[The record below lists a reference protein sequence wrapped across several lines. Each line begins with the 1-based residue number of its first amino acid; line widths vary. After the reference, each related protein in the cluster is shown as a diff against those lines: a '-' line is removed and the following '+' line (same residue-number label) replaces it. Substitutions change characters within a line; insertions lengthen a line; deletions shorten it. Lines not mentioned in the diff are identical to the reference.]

1 MEETKSLHKVQGEE
15 TATSRAAK
23 HEEYFKEA
31 VLECGTIRYKDVGQ
45 GKVLL
50 FLHGALA
57 NSNNWRKVLPELSK
71 TYRCIAPDLP
81 LGGHAIPLN
90 QSADLSP
97 GGICQILNQFLTALN
112 LDSVVLVGNDTGG
125 AYGQIFTA
133 KYPER
138 VSAMILSNCDAL
150 DVFPPDQFST
160 LPKLIHVP
168 GYLSLMAQ
176 LFRIKPLLTS
186 NLVLGLLSNSLTK
199 EEVFHQYVYNFINN
213 KMIRNDFKKVV
224 NGWSTDYTLAAANA
238 LRGFDK
244 PVSIVWATDDET
256 LFPES
261 LGRRL
266 LSIFSNVKF
275 TSVTGSLTY
284 VHHDQPEVFID
295 KVSQFLNQLE

>member
-1 MEETKSLHKVQGEE
+1 MEETKSLHNVQGEKTE
-15 TATSRAAK
+15 TSSTAK

-31 VLECGTIRYKDVGQ
+31 VLECGTIRYKDVGR

-81 LGGHAIPLN
+81 FGGHAISLD
-90 QSADLSP
+90 QSVDLSP
-97 GGICQILNQFLTALN
+97 DGICQILTQFLDALN

-138 VSAMILSNCDAL
+138 VSAMILSNCDAF
-150 DVFPPDQFST
+150 DVFPPEQFST
-160 LPKLIHVP
+160 LPKLVHVP

-186 NLVLGLLSNSLTK
+186 NLVLGLLSNSLMK
-199 EEVFHQYVYNFINN
+199 EEVYYQYVFNFINN

-244 PVSIVWATDDET
+244 PVSIVWATDDEI

-266 LSIFSNVKF
+266 LSIFSNAKF

-284 VHHDQPEVFID
+284 VHHDQPEVYID

>member
-1 MEETKSLHKVQGEE
+1 MEETKSLHKIQGEE
-15 TATSRAAK
+15 TETSSTAK

-81 LGGHAIPLN
+81 FGGHAIPLE

-97 GGICQILNQFLTALN
+97 DGICQILNQFLEALN

-125 AYGQIFTA
+125 AYGQIFAA

-138 VSAMILSNCDAL
+138 VSAMILSNCDAFE
-150 DVFPPDQFST
+150 VFPPEQFST
-160 LPKLIHVP
+160 LPKLVHVP

-199 EEVFHQYVYNFINN
+199 EEVYHQYVYHFIRS
-213 KMIRNDFKKVV
+213 KSIRYDFKKVAQ
-224 NGWSTDYTLAAANA
+224 GWSTDHTNAAAEA
-238 LRGFDK
+238 LKDFNK
-244 PVSIVWATDDET
+244 PVAIIWATDDKV

-266 LSIFSNVKF
+266 H
-275 TSVTGSLTY
+275 SVFPESEFHPVSSALTY
-284 VHHDQPEVFID
+284 VHHDQPDIYCE
-295 KVSQFLNQLE
+295 KVSLFLSRLE